1 MHPLGPLEDLAL
13 RPKAQFKLRLPDEH
27 KDWVDRKA
35 KASFHSMQ
43 AVVLGLIE
51 EAKQKDEQQI
61 KQA

>member
-1 MHPLGPLEDLAL
+1 M

-27 KDWVDRKA
+27 KDWVERKA
-35 KASFHSMQ
+35 KAGFHSMQ

-51 EAKQKDEQQI
+51 EAKRKDEQQI